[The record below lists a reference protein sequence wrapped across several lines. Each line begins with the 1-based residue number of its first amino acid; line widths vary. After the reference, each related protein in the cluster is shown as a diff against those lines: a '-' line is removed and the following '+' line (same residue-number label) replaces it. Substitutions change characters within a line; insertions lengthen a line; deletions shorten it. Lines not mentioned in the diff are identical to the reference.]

1 MRSPAG
7 QWDPECAWCV
17 VTPGMHGALDALIPH
32 MLETFMARDREF
44 NRAGRLGA
52 PEVDWASTLALCKH
66 LNL

>member
-17 VTPGMHGALDALIPH
+17 VTPGMHVVLDALIPH

-44 NRAGRLGA
+44 NRAGRRGA
-52 PEVDWASTLALCKH
+52 PEVD
-66 LNL
+66 